1 MTRRMTQSEAL
12 DFIETAF
19 NVGPDTIT
27 SGLVDA
33 FVAGIDAD
41 QARTD
46 LESYLAM
53 VPAEIDPASINISP
67 DRLDDN
73 DMSCVHIVIRTGD
86 GS

>member
-19 NVGPDTIT
+19 NVGADTIST
-27 SGLVDA
+27 GLVDA
-33 FVAGIDAD
+33 YIAGIDTD

-53 VPAEIDPASINISP
+53 VPSEIDPASIEITP
-67 DRLDDN
+67 DRLEDD
-73 DMSCVHIVIRTGD
+73 DMPCVHIVIRTGD